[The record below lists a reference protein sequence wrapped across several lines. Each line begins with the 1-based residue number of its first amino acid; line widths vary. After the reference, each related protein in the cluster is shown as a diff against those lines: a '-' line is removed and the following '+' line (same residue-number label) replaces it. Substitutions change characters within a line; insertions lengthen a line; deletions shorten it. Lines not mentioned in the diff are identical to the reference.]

1 MPIQSSFPTVADQ
14 VISSNKNIIEIL
26 GQINTL
32 TTTTDQSINIKIFD
46 ENGVLRTFAV
56 PSFNSLKGE
65 IDRLNNN
72 INSLYSIDTTGSLI
86 QTSPNNFKKII
97 TLDLNREPNP
107 IQSLG
112 SVTQFKATNNWF
124 FDSMLNPMI
133 NVEFD
138 LSGQIEDNVRKV
150 LMRRYIVDFARD
162 VSGNLTTL
170 GQSALIVLIVYLE
183 EIQILLY
190 QNLKIGIELHLV

>member
-72 INSLYSIDTTGSLI
+72 INSLY
-86 QTSPNNFKKII
+86 
-97 TLDLNREPNP
+97 
-107 IQSLG
+107 
-112 SVTQFKATNNWF
+112 
-124 FDSMLNPMI
+124 
-133 NVEFD
+133 
-138 LSGQIEDNVRKV
+138 
-150 LMRRYIVDFARD
+150 
-162 VSGNLTTL
+162 
-170 GQSALIVLIVYLE
+170 
-183 EIQILLY
+183 LLY
-190 QNLKIGIELHLV
+190 KSHHLIFF